1 MRKRDLQYMVE
12 DMLAERRAEMLEVL
26 MNKVHRELKQEI
38 EMNAQATN
46 AIGWE
51 DQWGFEK
58 YKKGTKVD
66 TCFSFNKST

>member
-12 DMLAERRAEMLEVL
+12 YMLAERRAEMLEVL

-46 AIGWE
+46 AIG
-51 DQWGFEK
+51 
-58 YKKGTKVD
+58 
-66 TCFSFNKST
+66 